1 MAAEKDK
8 SAAKTKGGKPTDSKP
23 AKAAKD
29 KGKKE
34 PARKA
39 DGRPPV
45 PEGYEPRLRT
55 EYRERIA
62 PALKERFGLK
72 NAMQI
77 PRIVKIVVNIGAGDA
92 SQNPKLLDAV
102 TADLAIVTGQ
112 KPAIA
117 RARKSVSNFK
127 LRAGMPI
134 GAFVTLRGVQMYE
147 FLDRLLTVA
156 IPRIRD
162 FRGVSDRSFDGR
174 GNYTLG
180 IKEQIVF
187 PEIDYDKIEK
197 IRGMDIT
204 FVTTARTDEEAFEL
218 LKEFGMP
225 FRRRIPV
232 PETVTESAP
241 AEAETSVSSEDER
254 K

>member
-1 MAAEKDK
+1 MATEKKKTD
-8 SAAKTKGGKPTDSKP
+8 AKTKDGKETKSAKGKG
-23 AKAAKD
+23 KAASA
-29 KGKKE
+29 GGE
-34 PARKA
+34 
-39 DGRPPV
+39 RPPL
-45 PEGYEPRLRT
+45 PKGYESRLRK

-62 PALKERFGLK
+62 PALREKFGYK
-72 NAMQI
+72 NVAQI
-77 PRIVKIVVNIGAGDA
+77 PKIIKIVVNIGAGDA
-92 SQNPKLLDAV
+92 SQNPKLLDSV
-102 TADLAIVTGQ
+102 TAELAIVTGQ

-117 RARKSVSNFK
+117 RARKSISNFK

-147 FLDRLLTVA
+147 FLDRLFTIA

-204 FVTTARTDEEAFEL
+204 FVTTAMTDEEAYEL
-218 LKEFGMP
+218 LSRYGLP
-225 FRRRIPV
+225 FRRKISAS
-232 PETVTESAP
+232 ETVTALES
-241 AEAETSVSSEDER
+241 EKSSVSSTTEV

>member
-1 MAAEKDK
+1 MAAEKTK
-8 SAAKTKGGKPTDSKP
+8 TKTEAKAKGGKEAKAGKGAKP
-23 AKAAKD
+23 AKGKGGAA
-29 KGKKE
+29 
-34 PARKA
+34 PAVGA
-39 DGRPPV
+39 RPPI
-45 PEGYEPRLRT
+45 PKGYEPRLCR
-55 EYRERIA
+55 EYRERIV
-62 PALKERFGLK
+62 PALREKFAYK
-72 NAMQI
+72 NIMQVPHI
-77 PRIVKIVVNIGAGDA
+77 AKIVVNVGAGDA
-92 SQNPKLLDAV
+92 SQNAKLLDAV
-102 TADLAIVTGQ
+102 VGDLAIVTGQ

-117 RARKSVSNFK
+117 RAHKSVSNFK

-134 GAFVTLRGVQMYE
+134 GAFVTLRGMIMFE
-147 FLDRLLTVA
+147 FLDRLLAVA

-180 IKEQIVF
+180 VKEQIVF

-204 FVTTARTDEEAFEL
+204 FVTTAKTDEEAFEL

-225 FRRRIPV
+225 FRKRGAAA
-232 PETVTESAP
+232 ESA
-241 AEAETSVSSEDER
+241 AESPVERTAAVSPSED